1 MHHDAVHPRGR
12 DEHAQ
17 AIDRQHSKGEEDAP
31 TEVGELRRLTSR
43 EILPLAWIG
52 SEIEQLHALG
62 LRGGAAF
69 GERRVVSIPAERPL
83 VYGGVMYIPPFG
95 TVNRQIPDV
104 LGKFKLDTGDGILIH
119 GTNDPL
125 AVGFWGTH
133 GCVRLFDDD
142 IEFVYENAPVGT
154 PVYIY

>member
-1 MHHDAVHPRGR
+1 M
-12 DEHAQ
+12 
-17 AIDRQHSKGEEDAP
+17 
-31 TEVGELRRLTSR
+31 
-43 EILPLAWIG
+43 
-52 SEIEQLHALG
+52 
-62 LRGGAAF
+62 F
-69 GERRVVSIPAERPL
+69 N
-83 VYGGVMYIPPFG
+83 GVLYIPPFG
-95 TVNRQIPDV
+95 TVNRKIPEV

-142 IEFVYENAPVGT
+142 IQFVYENAPVGT